1 MITTLWRF
9 EEFCRRTFWGKGLW
23 PDHRESYVVFPSLT
37 RDLLSIFAVSNI
49 ITMKINEI
57 EVYQSPKIEITEAL
71 YEGIVCASNENLDET
86 EGEW

>member
-1 MITTLWRF
+1 M
-9 EEFCRRTFWGKGLW
+9 
-23 PDHRESYVVFPSLT
+23 
-37 RDLLSIFAVSNI
+37 SIFAVSNI

>member
-1 MITTLWRF
+1 MKNF
-9 EEFCRRTFWGKGLW
+9 VEELFGDKGLW
-23 PDHRESYVVFPSLT
+23 PDQRESYVVFPSLT

>member
-1 MITTLWRF
+1 MKNF
-9 EEFCRRTFWGKGLW
+9 VEELFGDKGLW
-23 PDHRESYVVFPSLT
+23 LDHRESYVVFPSLT